1 MALQKK
7 SPGNAHVKRNS
18 WRRGNGS
25 YSYRGE
31 LKHGISMRKKQL
43 NRKVRHSKQAL
54 KGTDYKRV
62 AKTNMLVDFS

>member
-1 MALQKK
+1 MAQQEK

-18 WRRGNGS
+18 WARGNGS

-43 NRKVRHSKQAL
+43 NRKVRHCKIDLQHA
-54 KGTDYKRV
+54 DYKKIVR
-62 AKTNMLVDFS
+62 TNLMADFT